1 VRWHTTIGLVA
12 RREFEERLRSRA
24 FQISTAITVVIIL
37 AIVIVPTFID
47 SEDGREYSLGVVGE
61 TPQQLDEVLSA
72 TSGESVSFELER
84 FADAETA
91 ETAVVDGEIDAVLVE
106 SSELVYGE
114 DADQLLI
121 TIVESAVGA
130 IELSE
135 EAEAL
140 GLSSEDILD
149 LIAGTDLETRPA
161 VPGDEADE
169 ADLGAAFVGTFL
181 MFIAITTY
189 GAWVLI
195 GVVEEKTSRVVEV
208 VLGTMRPRQL
218 LGGKILGI
226 GVLGLGQL
234 AAIAVSVLAAS
245 VLIQDV
251 ELPDA
256 TSSAIFAVF
265 MWFIL
270 GYSFYATAYA
280 AAGSLVSR
288 QEDAQNVAFP
298 MAIFLVVGYLA
309 VSLGAGDG
317 NEVGPVAEVMSF
329 LPPFA
334 PVIMPFRM
342 AVGDVATWE
351 VALAAL
357 ITAASTYGMV
367 LLAGRIYEVG
377 LLRGGRTKLRD
388 AWRAANS

>member
-1 VRWHTTIGLVA
+1 VA

-24 FQISTAITVVIIL
+24 FQISTAITVLIVL

-47 SEDGREYSLGVVGE
+47 SGNGPEYSLGVVGE
-61 TPQQLDEVLSA
+61 TPQRLDEVLTA
-72 TSGESVSFELER
+72 TSGGSASFDVKR

-91 ETAVVDGEIDAVLVE
+91 ETAVVAGEIDAVLIE

-121 TIVESAVGA
+121 TVVESSVSAL
-130 IELSE
+130 ELSE

-140 GLSSEDILD
+140 GLSPEDVLG
-149 LIAGTDLETRPA
+149 LVAGSDLEIRPA
-161 VPGDEADE
+161 VPGDEAAE
-169 ADLGAAFVGTFL
+169 AELGAAFVGTVL

-234 AAIAVSVLAAS
+234 TAIAVSVLAAS
-245 VLIQDV
+245 ALIRDV

-256 TSSAIFAVF
+256 TASTIFAVF
-265 MWFIL
+265 VWFIL

-298 MAIFLVVGYLA
+298 MAIFLVIGYLA
-309 VSLGAGDG
+309 VGLGPGDG
-317 NEVGPVAEVMSF
+317 GEVGPVAEVMSF

-334 PVIMPFRM
+334 PIIMPFRM
-342 AVGDVATWE
+342 AIGDVSTWE

-377 LLRGGRTKLRD
+377 LLQGGRTKLRD
-388 AWRAANS
+388 AWRAANA